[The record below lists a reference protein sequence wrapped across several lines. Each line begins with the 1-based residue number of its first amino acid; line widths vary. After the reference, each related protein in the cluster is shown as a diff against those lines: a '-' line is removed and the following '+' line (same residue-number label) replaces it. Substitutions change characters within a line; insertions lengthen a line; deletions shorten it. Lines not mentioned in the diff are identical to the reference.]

1 MSIEQVSVLDG
12 VPADQPELV
21 RALELQRRAAQV
33 GFDWN
38 SMPPVLAKIREELTE
53 LETEIA
59 HNAGPERLQDELGD
73 LLFAVANL
81 ARKLNLDPESALH
94 GTNAKFRRRF
104 GAVEQGLAKQ
114 GRRPQD
120 ASLAEMDA
128 LWEAAKHDE
137 S

>member
-1 MSIEQVSVLDG
+1 MSTRSISLLDG
-12 VPADQPELV
+12 VPANQPELA

-33 GFDWN
+33 GFDWG
-38 SMPPVLAKIREELTE
+38 SMPPVVAKIHEELAE

-59 HNAGPERLQDELGD
+59 HNARPERLQDELGD

-81 ARKLNLDPESALH
+81 ARKLNLDPEDVLR
-94 GTNAKFRRRF
+94 GTNDKFRRRF
-104 GAVEQGLAKQ
+104 SAVERGLAKQ

-128 LWEAAKHDE
+128 LWEQAKHDE

>member
-1 MSIEQVSVLDG
+1 MNNQPASLLDSVRS
-12 VPADQPELV
+12 DQP
-21 RALELQRRAAQV
+21 ALACALQLQQCAAQV
-33 GFDWN
+33 GFDWD
-38 SMPPVLAKIREELTE
+38 SLPPVLTKIREELSE

-59 HNAGPERLQDELGD
+59 LGARPEAMLDELGD

-81 ARKLNLDPESALH
+81 ARKLNLDPQTALR

-104 GAVEQGLAKQ
+104 AAVERQLAGQ

-128 LWEAAKHDE
+128 LWEHAKHNE
-137 S
+137 R